1 MAIGKNT
8 CTTTLKLYSKAI
20 IVLMSFTAMSLCG
33 GIGFIHH
40 NCTIEFQAAEVRK
53 VKKYKHGFIRNP
65 IVLSPKH
72 TVRDVLAV
80 KKSHGFCGTPIT
92 ENGLYA
98 FTIVE

>member
-1 MAIGKNT
+1 
-8 CTTTLKLYSKAI
+8 
-20 IVLMSFTAMSLCG
+20 MSFTAMSLCG